1 MSSRATVSQRIRNA
15 ARHRDIRFLL
25 HFTLT
30 RNLSN
35 IVQHGILPREMLYPA
50 EFAAYT
56 GAQHRLDASDQAV
69 SFSISGASQ
78 KIFSAKSRDS
88 KQAEWVML
96 FIDPSIL
103 WTHNCRFC
111 FRNAATREMLNHRGF
126 LGGPWAFEQMFSD
139 EMAPTRFKGQA
150 YRAETVIPSFLPTD
164 PDAEVQIIG
173 SVSADQIIGAWTC
186 RNDHAAAIQGEL
198 DKIPG
203 PERDVLVEEFNTAS
217 NGYSEWIVPRFML

>member
-50 EFAAYT
+50 EFTAYA

-111 FRNAATREMLNHRGF
+111 FRNAATREMLDHRGF

-139 EMAPTRFKGQA
+139 KMAPTRFKGQA
-150 YRAETVIPSFLPTD
+150 YREETGIPSFLPTD
-164 PDAEVQIIG
+164 PEAEVQIIG

-186 RNDHAAAIQGEL
+186 CNDYAAAIQGEL
-198 DKIPG
+198 DKILG
-203 PERDVLVEEFNTAS
+203 PERDVLVEDFNTAS
-217 NGYSEWIVPRFML
+217 NGYSEWILPRFML

>member
-1 MSSRATVSQRIRNA
+1 MPSRTTVSQRISDA

-30 RNLSN
+30 RNLSS
-35 IVQHGILPREMLYPA
+35 IVQHGILPREVLYPA
-50 EFAAYT
+50 DFTAYA
-56 GAQHRLDASDQAV
+56 GAQHRLDANDQAV
-69 SFSISGASQ
+69 SFSISSASQ
-78 KIFSAKSRDS
+78 NIFSAKSRDS
-88 KQAEWVML
+88 RQAEWVML

-111 FRNAATREMLNHRGF
+111 CRNAATREMRDHRGF

-139 EMAPTRFKGQA
+139 EMAPTRFKGQS
-150 YRAETVIPSFLPTD
+150 YRAETGIPSFLPTD

-186 RNDHAAAIQGEL
+186 RNDDAAAIQDEL
-198 DKIPG
+198 NRLPG
-203 PERDVLVEEFNTAS
+203 PERDILVEDFHTVS
-217 NGYSEWIVPRFML
+217 NGYSGWIVPRFML

>member
-1 MSSRATVSQRIRNA
+1 LPSRTTVSQRISDA

-30 RNLSN
+30 RNLSS
-35 IVQHGILPREMLYPA
+35 IVQHGILPREVLYPA
-50 EFAAYT
+50 DFTAYA
-56 GAQHRLDASDQAV
+56 GAQHRLDANDQAV
-69 SFSISGASQ
+69 SFSISSASQ
-78 KIFSAKSRDS
+78 NIFSAKSRDS
-88 KQAEWVML
+88 RQAEWVML

-111 FRNAATREMLNHRGF
+111 CRNAATREMRDHRGF

-139 EMAPTRFKGQA
+139 EMAPTRFKGQS
-150 YRAETVIPSFLPTD
+150 YRAETGIPSFLPTD

-186 RNDHAAAIQGEL
+186 RNDDAAAIQDEL
-198 DKIPG
+198 NRLPG
-203 PERDVLVEEFNTAS
+203 PERDILVEDFHTVS
-217 NGYSEWIVPRFML
+217 NGYSGWIVPRFML